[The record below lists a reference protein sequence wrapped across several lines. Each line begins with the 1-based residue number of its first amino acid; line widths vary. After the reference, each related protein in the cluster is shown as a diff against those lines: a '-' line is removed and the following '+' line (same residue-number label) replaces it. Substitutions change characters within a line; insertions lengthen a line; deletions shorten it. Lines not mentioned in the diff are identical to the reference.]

1 MAFCSQRQSEHLCA
15 LERHRHELHRKNSFS
30 CQRLSSS
37 LATKVAKR
45 RLNRQKTL
53 NARKDALLYLLL
65 HICTHRNCSMA
76 PPTRVTR
83 RYRHIPGW
91 CHLTW
96 LWTNA
101 GQHILAVHLTQIP
114 GEWDWGLYHHG
125 HNLQPRWQRGSHFTT
140 KSGGVT
146 FNKSGC
152 LIKFSVSIWTKNFSF
167 VLCWLGLCIP

>member
-1 MAFCSQRQSEHLCA
+1 MHCYTSIFIYVQTEIAQWLQ
-15 LERHRHELHRKNSFS
+15 
-30 CQRLSSS
+30 
-37 LATKVAKR
+37 
-45 RLNRQKTL
+45 
-53 NARKDALLYLLL
+53 
-65 HICTHRNCSMA
+65 
-76 PPTRVTR
+76 PTRVTR

-140 KSGGVT
+140 KSGGAT
-146 FNKSGC
+146 FHKSGC
-152 LIKFSVSIWTKNFSF
+152 LIKFSVSIWPKNFSF
-167 VLCWLGLCIP
+167 VLCWLGLCTVINGFRPDYFSKNKSSDNQNITIIY